1 MEKTINEAQMLEK
14 QLLDISQ
21 WISAVD
27 TEIQNRLDADV
38 LAGDVPEESEVRQ
51 FSVKSVKFS

>member
-38 LAGDVPEESEVRQ
+38 LAGDVPEESEVCQ
-51 FSVKSVKFS
+51 FSVKSAKLS